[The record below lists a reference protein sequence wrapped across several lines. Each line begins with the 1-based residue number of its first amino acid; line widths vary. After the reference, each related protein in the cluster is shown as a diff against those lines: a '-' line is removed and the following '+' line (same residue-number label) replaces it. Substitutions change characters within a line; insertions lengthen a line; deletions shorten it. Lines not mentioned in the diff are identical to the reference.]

1 MSKTYLFRVIQA
13 ALSGMVLLWS
23 AGAAQ
28 AAMVVYDDTGFISG
42 KSVGYSSNEFT
53 IGNSGVYTATLKDF
67 KFPDLFQN
75 LGLIIT
81 ANGTDELG
89 RISGPGSF
97 NFAAAPGIYTASLY
111 GLAGGAMELG
121 LYGVSVAPVALPPAL
136 VLLGSSL
143 LVLVGLPRMRKDR
156 DSTKD
161 AVAA

>member
-1 MSKTYLFRVIQA
+1 MSKANLFGRFKVV
-13 ALSGMVLLWS
+13 LSGIVLLWS
-23 AGAAQ
+23 AGAAD

-42 KSVGYSSNEFT
+42 KTAGYSSNEFT
-53 IGNSGVYTATLKDF
+53 IENSGIYTATLKDF

-89 RISGPGSF
+89 RINGPGSF
-97 NFAAAPGIYTASLY
+97 NFAAAPGMYTASLY

-143 LVLVGLPRMRKDR
+143 LVLVGLPRMRK
-156 DSTKD
+156 
-161 AVAA
+161 AGNLMEGGVAA